1 MQKKPLITIQQKYN
15 LIKNDLKLWSTVERN
30 GWYIKFSILRDECVL
45 LIFVSG
51 ETYQTIIRYFGNED
65 EAVKYINF
73 LCDKDPGIMLQG
85 DENPA

>member
-1 MQKKPLITIQQKYN
+1 MQKKPSITTQGKYN
-15 LIKNDLKLWSTVERN
+15 QVKNDLKLWSTVERN

-45 LIFVSG
+45 LTFVSS

-73 LCDKDPGIMLQG
+73 ICDKDPGIMLQG
-85 DENPA
+85 NENPA

>member
-1 MQKKPLITIQQKYN
+1 MQKKQSITTQQKYN
-15 LIKNDLKLWSTVERN
+15 QIKNDLKLWSTVERN

-51 ETYQTIIRYFGNED
+51 DTYQTIIRYFGNED

-73 LCDKDPGIMLQG
+73 ICEKDPRIMLQG

>member
-1 MQKKPLITIQQKYN
+1 MQKKQSTITQEKYN
-15 LIKNDLKLWSTVERN
+15 QIKNDLKLWSTVERN

-51 ETYQTIIRYFGNED
+51 DTYQTIIRYFGNED

-73 LCDKDPGIMLQG
+73 ICEKDPRIMLQG

>member
-1 MQKKPLITIQQKYN
+1 MQKKPSITIQQKYSQ
-15 LIKNDLKLWSTVERN
+15 LKSDLKLWSTVEKD

-45 LIFVSG
+45 LIFVSS
-51 ETYQTIIRYFGNED
+51 ETSQTIIRYFGNED

-73 LCDKDPGIMLQG
+73 ICNKDPGVMLQG

>member
-1 MQKKPLITIQQKYN
+1 MQKKQLITTQEKYN
-15 LIKNDLKLWSTVERN
+15 QIKSDLKLWSTVERN

-51 ETYQTIIRYFGNED
+51 DTYQTIIRYFSNED
-65 EAVKYINF
+65 DAITYINF
-73 LCDKDPGIMLQG
+73 ICEKNPKIMLQG

>member
-1 MQKKPLITIQQKYN
+1 MQKKQSITTQQKYN
-15 LIKNDLKLWSTVERN
+15 QIKNDLKLWSTVERN
-30 GWYIKFSILRDECVL
+30 GWKIKFSIIRNECVL

-51 ETYQTIIRYFGNED
+51 DTYQTIIRYFGNED

-73 LCDKDPGIMLQG
+73 ICEKDPRIMLQG

>member
-1 MQKKPLITIQQKYN
+1 MQKKLLTTTQQKYN
-15 LIKNDLKLWSTVERN
+15 QIKSDLKLWSTVERN

-51 ETYQTIIRYFGNED
+51 DTYQTIIRYFGNED

-73 LCDKDPGIMLQG
+73 ICEKDPRIMLQG